1 MSKRVCPWWMGYF
14 LLIPLRRR
22 RENPEKIFAPYVKPG
37 MTVLEPGPGMGY
49 FTLELL
55 RRVGPSG
62 RVVAVDIQQKMLERL
77 KKRAQKAGLADRL
90 DARLA
95 PKESMGIADLTGK
108 VDLTVA
114 FFVVHEM
121 PLAKDFFCQ
130 VAEASKPGAHLLF
143 AEPAGHVSAQEF
155 EAETNCA
162 IQAGFAVVGQPAI
175 RGSETVLL
183 RKS

>member
-1 MSKRVCPWWMGYF
+1 MSKRVCPWWLGYF
-14 LLIPLRRR
+14 LLIPLRRWR
-22 RENPEKIFAPYVKPG
+22 QDPEAILAPYAKPG

-77 KKRAQKAGLADRL
+77 KQRARKAGLVERL

-95 PKESMGIADLTGK
+95 LEEAMGIADLTGK

-121 PLAKDFFCQ
+121 PSAKDFFVE
-130 VAEASKPGAHLLF
+130 VAAASKRGAHLLF
-143 AEPAGHVSAQEF
+143 AEPSGHVKTQEF
-155 EAETNCA
+155 EAEVKEA
-162 IQAGFAVVGQPAI
+162 IEAGFAVVDHLAI
-175 RGSETVLL
+175 RGSQTVLL
-183 RKS
+183 RRN